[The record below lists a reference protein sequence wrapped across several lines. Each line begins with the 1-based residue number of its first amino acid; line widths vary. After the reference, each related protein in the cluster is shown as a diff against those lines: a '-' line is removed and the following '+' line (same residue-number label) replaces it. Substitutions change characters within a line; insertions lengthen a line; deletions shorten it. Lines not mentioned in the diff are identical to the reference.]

1 MGKIE
6 RILKEL
12 TVEHTDLL
20 KKIKDFQERLE
31 SDFSDELIDEI
42 LKFLDEE
49 LEEHA
54 RKEEED
60 LVDAIEEADATF
72 DSGALIFGHQ
82 TLVDAID
89 DFKTAVDEYRKGKS
103 SQKDVVKYA
112 DRVFTLIKD
121 HFIEEEHFLFPD
133 ILKLD
138 LERFE

>member
-112 DRVFTLIKD
+112 DRVYFN
-121 HFIEEEHFLFPD
+121 
-133 ILKLD
+133 
-138 LERFE
+138 